1 MLAVMLCGAMGL
13 PAWSQ
18 DGAQQALGVL
28 VRLEP
33 GDQTVTG
40 TPRVELA
47 PLDGSASIDLTLNDD
62 GAPPDVTAKDGR
74 WAGLALTPIT
84 AFAVT
89 VTMDGGPLRA
99 GEVRWK
105 EDAGARDL
113 VLTLSADGVTAAA
126 SATAMGSE
134 PSSASGEPPLGNEA
148 GAGEASTAAGAPADG
163 AAAPGVA
170 MGGSAAVAPGGQ
182 MSPDM
187 ATPPLGA
194 PVAGTTTTNDDG
206 WIWLALGVGAIGLV
220 ASVVLLSRRREDVAG
235 EVDLDRA
242 PEPPLFGGA
251 SPTLDRGLS
260 VWQVAWADRDA
271 LLSGLV
277 GALAQHHRVL
287 FVASDSEAVPAAMGG
302 PVYVCRDTDLRRVEG
317 HIADILEGPGRP
329 LVPVMVEAE
338 PTAERIAALLAVL
351 DTDLGGV
358 LVTAGVPAGVDDVV
372 RVTVQADGAVL
383 QIGADQIELVRG
395 RFGYVPRE

>member
-1 MLAVMLCGAMGL
+1 MGGK
-13 PAWSQ
+13 P
-18 DGAQQALGVL
+18 
-28 VRLEP
+28 
-33 GDQTVTG
+33 
-40 TPRVELA
+40 
-47 PLDGSASIDLTLNDD
+47 
-62 GAPPDVTAKDGR
+62 
-74 WAGLALTPIT
+74 
-84 AFAVT
+84 
-89 VTMDGGPLRA
+89 MRA
-99 GEVRWK
+99 GEVVWE

-126 SATAMGSE
+126 SATAMGSD
-134 PSSASGEPPLGNEA
+134 PGKASGEPPLGNEA
-148 GAGEASTAAGAPADG
+148 GAGEASTGASAPVDGTAAPA
-163 AAAPGVA
+163 VA
-170 MGGSAAVAPGGQ
+170 MGGGAPVAPGGQ

-187 ATPPLGA
+187 ATPPGGG

-220 ASVVLLSRRREDVAG
+220 ASVVLLSRRREDAAG

-260 VWQVAWADRDA
+260 VWQVAWSDRDA

-287 FVASDSEAVPAAMGG
+287 FVAPDSEGVPAAMGG

-329 LVPVMVEAE
+329 LVPVMVEE
-338 PTAERIAALLAVL
+338 NPSDERIAALLAVL

-358 LVTAGVPAGVDDVV
+358 LVTAGVPAGS
-372 RVTVQADGAVL
+372 TTSG
-383 QIGADQIELVRG
+383 E
-395 RFGYVPRE
+395 